1 MNWAMYSSNWIEM
14 KPRVKK
20 IIVIMMTLHQETPVL
35 AIPPFYV
42 FNRDE
47 FASVSL
53 LLIKSVERF
62 LTGLWLFLDISGVE
76 EDISVVRHCD

>member
-53 LLIKSVERF
+53 LLI
-62 LTGLWLFLDISGVE
+62 
-76 EDISVVRHCD
+76 